1 MKAEIARQEKWA
13 LFQGQV
19 INVCPV
25 WLHSHWIDTD
35 PDPDTT
41 PSSEQALH

>member
-1 MKAEIARQEKWA
+1 MKAEIARQEKCT

-19 INVCPV
+19 INVRQV
-25 WLHSHWIDTD
+25 WLHSHWVDPD
-35 PDPDTT
+35 PDPDTI